1 VSAPDIRAPGDT
13 RAAAGWLAELIFM
26 WGGNYTWVKV
36 AMADIGPLWF
46 NVARYGGA
54 ALLGLLAAAALG
66 RLSALRVAPGEW
78 PGLAL
83 VGVLQ
88 AFTMT
93 TLTAF
98 AMTMISASQVV
109 VIAYSVPVWALI
121 WGALLLGERV
131 TAAAAAGAAL
141 GVAGVVILA
150 DPVSG
155 GGAWGA
161 AALPGVLAATL
172 GVNGWALGSVL
183 YRKRRWESP
192 FWAQVFAQMCATA
205 LAALALAPLIE
216 DPAAITVSA
225 SMLTVAAYNALGPK
239 LLGFYCWSQALS
251 RVPAATAGQ
260 VMILAP
266 VFGVAQSHVALGE
279 PLSPNILLAG
289 ALVLIGAWLAL
300 RRPPAR

>member
-1 VSAPDIRAPGDT
+1 MRAVSAQGAGDA
-13 RAAAGWLAELIFM
+13 RAAAGWLAALIFL
-26 WGGNYTWVKV
+26 WGGNYTWVKI

-46 NVARYGGA
+46 NAARYGGA
-54 ALLGLLAAAALG
+54 ALLGLVAAMALG
-66 RLSALRVAPGEW
+66 RLGALRVARGEW

-83 VGVLQ
+83 VGLLQ

-93 TLTAF
+93 TMTAF

-121 WGALLLGERV
+121 WGALVLGERV
-131 TAAAAAGAAL
+131 TAAAAVGAAL

-150 DPVSG
+150 DPFAG
-155 GGAWGA
+155 DGAWDA

-183 YRKRRWESP
+183 YRRRRWESG
-192 FWAQVFAQMCATA
+192 FWAQVFAQMVATA
-205 LAALALAPLIE
+205 LAAVALAPLTE
-216 DPAAITVSA
+216 DVSAITLSA
-225 SMLTVAAYNALGPK
+225 PMLTVAAYNALGPM

-266 VFGVAQSHVALGE
+266 VFGVAQSHLALGE
-279 PLSPNILLAG
+279 PLSPNILIAG
-289 ALVLIGAWLAL
+289 ALVLTGAWLAL
-300 RRPPAR
+300 RRPPAP